1 MAKKKKR
8 SGRKIEGIPVEDI
21 DKPCVGSPVIAR
33 GGVPLNITPRD
44 RDTPSASSR
53 SHER

>member
-21 DKPCVGSPVIAR
+21 DKPYVGSPVIAR
-33 GGVPLNITPRD
+33 GGVPLNITPPRP
-44 RDTPSASSR
+44 RYAVRVKPTA
-53 SHER
+53 